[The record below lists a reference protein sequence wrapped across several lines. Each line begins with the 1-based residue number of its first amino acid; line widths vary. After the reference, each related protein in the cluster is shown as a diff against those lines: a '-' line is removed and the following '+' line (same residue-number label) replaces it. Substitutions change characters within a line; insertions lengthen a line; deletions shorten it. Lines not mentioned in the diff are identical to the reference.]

1 MKNGS
6 SLRAR
11 LSSAIRAIRAGIR
24 AGAPEWVADNY
35 YLIDRQ
41 YNAARKNEG
50 LRKAPEM
57 EEVAAAYL
65 ASVGWKLTEES
76 LLDFF
81 REQSQRS
88 PLEYAALS
96 AVPAM
101 LAANAILRIGGIC
114 EGKKNASLLP
124 EAVGVLRTLSDLSA
138 VETASALFEAA
149 WKPEAILSASE
160 TDYTLFSP
168 ETKASYRQA
177 LSRSARAHRTG
188 ESEEA
193 LRLAADAKEKGV
205 PIGELLFPRKAAVG
219 AILVWWSSFLL
230 LLAAGVFLCAAA
242 FGWLTLL
249 LLLPLAEGISPVSDR
264 LSALFRREHAALRLA
279 LPSIPDRA
287 RTVVAV
293 TSLLQR
299 ESDAAERL
307 ERFYYLNREENLSF
321 CLLADFPE
329 AKTPH
334 TEEDEELLAQAKATV
349 DRLNAA
355 HGERFFLLYR
365 EREELESGRFGGKE
379 RKRGAVGALI
389 RRLSGEE
396 AGLLHG
402 TCPSGVRYLLTL
414 DADTELSPGVVR
426 ELLGVA
432 LHPVNRSFG
441 VFQPAIQTELLSSY
455 RTHFTRLI
463 SGSAGISFYERAAFD
478 RNMSLYGEG
487 IFCGKG
493 LLDVERFRQCALDL
507 PEGKILSHDLPEG
520 GLLRTLLVS
529 DLPLM
534 DSVPNNPASWYR
546 RAHRWIRG
554 DVQNLPLLFQ
564 RRYPLSFV
572 SRRQILCNLLRH
584 LTPIS
589 ALLAVAVGAFLAR
602 GELQALYVFFAAYS
616 YLLLPFLVGCVSDLL
631 SGGPFLLRHAF
642 TAGLSAF
649 AEAVLR
655 LGNDVCSA
663 CRSAFLS
670 LDAVARSLWR
680 MTVSHR
686 RLLQWTTAA
695 AGESGSGR
703 ISVYLRQG
711 LPGALTGCLLFL
723 FGGASVYRL
732 LGILFFLDPMLSYL
746 LSLPL
751 ARGGN
756 TQNGEVSV
764 TLTEKD
770 ASFLRKHASDQWNFF
785 ADTVTRDSHFL
796 PPDNLQL
803 SPSEEKAMRT
813 SPTNIGLFLLSVLA
827 ALDLGLVDAKEAAD
841 RLERTLATVEG
852 LPKFHGNLYNW
863 YDLKTLAVLGEA
875 FVSFVDSGNFVT
887 CLLTLEKGLTEYGD
901 AEERFSAL
909 AKQSRRLA
917 DETDL
922 SVFYDERKALFSLG
936 WDSLH
941 DRREP
946 GCYDMLMS
954 EARTASYYA
963 VAAGIVPKKH
973 WYTLCRTVAAE
984 KGYIGMVSWSGTMFE
999 YFMPQ
1004 LFLPIY
1010 RNSFLQETLLF
1021 SVWAQR
1027 RAARGKPW
1035 GVSESAYYAFD
1046 GELHYRYHAH
1056 GIPTLAL
1063 RRDVTGETVISPY
1076 STYLALAIC
1085 PTAAVRNLRALEECG
1100 MYGKYGLYEAFDR
1113 TPGRSRDGVAV
1124 RSYMA
1129 HHMGMSLLAIA
1140 NAVEDRVFVRR
1151 FMADP
1156 RMKAAA
1162 GLLQEKLPPNPAL
1175 LTEGLRVPTKTRR
1188 LLRTDRPTESSET
1201 DFCAPKAALLCKDG
1215 FSACITSLGHVRLR
1229 KGPLLVNDC
1238 RTERFSCA
1246 HTLLVSFPEEHRTEG
1261 CTPFFGEGAYSFETN
1276 ADSASLIAGSKRFSG
1291 RVQFSFSRRADCFCA
1306 ETRSENRRSRPVLF
1320 AFEPVLAEEAS
1331 YDAHQAFSKLFIE
1344 SSYEPET
1351 RILYFARRDRET
1363 GRPICWL
1370 AAALKDRETAFTFCT
1385 SKDGFP
1391 AESLNT
1397 PADFNRPLDGKTGAC
1412 IDPLCVIRTA
1422 PCQGGR
1428 ATLLL
1433 SVSGSRAEARKAI
1446 LAARHEKEKCVS
1458 GARPET
1464 CSLLASLL
1472 FPKAPPPGEW
1482 PVYRREMLWKYGI
1495 SGDYPLIGMR
1505 VSESDT
1511 AAAETMLRSFAE
1523 LAHAGLRTE
1532 LLLLPEGDGQ
1542 YFRPVEKKLLAL
1554 CERLELQGFLGVRG
1568 GIFLLRQEQTEETF
1582 LSLLP
1587 RICAFYSC
1595 PAKVQSGRSPLP
1607 LPNFTPPCLTPSPVE
1622 RQTPEDY
1629 FAVAGGYA
1637 TEEGFTLYKDVP
1649 QPAPRSFVL
1658 SGRNCGSV
1666 VTSSSLGYTFCG
1678 NAHERRLTPF
1688 AGDPGSL
1695 PDGERLYLRR
1705 NDRLYDLIA
1714 CAGKAFWGKGI
1725 AVWEGKIEG
1734 ESYSVLCFCC
1744 AEKPF
1749 KVVRVRFS
1757 SLSGELLYCVR
1768 PAMGSGAVPAGV
1780 LWKKEQNGAL
1790 LFRSGHDTAFGTGVG
1805 LLYAKGA
1812 TPLYSQTELFA
1823 DRSEPE
1829 LSDLVGLRANYN
1841 YVNFI
1846 LGGCEENELEDLLR
1860 SLPEVSPETEQT
1872 AAEAFASSMLPPIEF
1887 HTRSKAQNLLLGHF
1901 LPYQV
1906 GACRFYARASFRQS
1920 GGAYG
1925 FRDQLQDCLA
1935 LVYARPQEVR
1945 EHILRCCAHQ
1955 YEEGDVQHWWHPD
1968 RSGASRGIRTTC
1980 SDDLLWLPY
1989 VVADYVNKTGD
2000 SGILTEQAEYLSSP
2014 PLTGEN
2020 ERYELPARSFL
2031 SETVLLHCLRAFSR
2045 ADRRGAHGL
2054 LLMGNCDWN
2063 DAFSAVGAEGKGES
2077 VFSTFLYVVAARA
2090 FQPLLEAHDP
2100 AAAEALQ
2107 RTADTL
2113 LANAEQAAFDKDR
2126 YLRAFC
2132 DNGEVLGK
2140 DGNAECAIDIL
2151 SQAFALFAGADE
2163 RRCRIALDTAER
2175 TLYDPGHRILKLF
2188 DPPFDGGDLPAGYI
2202 RGYPPGIRENGG
2214 QYTHGAVWGALAFL
2228 RVGKTET
2235 ALDILSGAN
2244 PLLRTAT
2251 RVEAEVYRSEP
2262 YALCADI
2269 YAGQH
2274 IGRGGWSWYTGS
2286 AAWYYKV
2293 FVEEVLG
2300 IRLTAA
2306 GRILDLHPRVPY
2318 EVTLRYHGT
2327 VRIVVSSGETTSLD
2341 GMPVQFPVPLL
2352 DGDHTVTFH
2361 LE

>member
-1 MKNGS
+1 MIPMKNGS
-6 SLRAR
+6 SLRVR

-41 YNAARKNEG
+41 YNAARKSDG
-50 LRKAPEM
+50 LHKAPEM

-76 LLDFF
+76 LLDFL
-81 REQSQRS
+81 REQSERA

-124 EAVGVLRTLSDLSA
+124 EAVGVLRTLPDLS
-138 VETASALFEAA
+138 VSAMFEAA
-149 WKPEAILSASE
+149 WRPEATLSASE
-160 TDYTLFSP
+160 TDYALFSP
-168 ETKASYRQA
+168 ETKAAYRKA
-177 LSRSARAHRTG
+177 LALRAHKHRTG
-188 ESEEA
+188 EPEEA
-193 LRLAADAKEKGV
+193 LRLAAEAKERGV
-205 PIGELLFPRKAAVG
+205 PIGALLFPRKAAVG
-219 AILVWWSSFLL
+219 AILVWWGSFLL
-230 LLAAGVFLCAAA
+230 LLAAGVFLCALA

-249 LLLPLAEGISPVSDR
+249 LLLPLAEGVSPVSDR
-264 LSALFRREHAALRLA
+264 LASLFWRSHAALRLA

-293 TSLLQR
+293 TSLLQKD
-299 ESDAAERL
+299 SDAAERL

-329 AKTPH
+329 AKTPR
-334 TEEDEELLAQAKATV
+334 TDEDEELLAQAKATV

-365 EREELESGRFGGKE
+365 DREQLENGTYGGKE
-379 RKRGAVGALI
+379 RKRGAVGTLI

-493 LLDVERFRQCALDL
+493 LLDVERFRQCALEL

-572 SRRQILCNLLRH
+572 SRRQIVCNLLRH
-584 LTPIS
+584 LTPVS
-589 ALLAVAVGAFLAR
+589 ALLAVVCGAFFAR
-602 GELQALYVFFAAYS
+602 GELQALYVFLAAYS

-655 LGNDVCSA
+655 LGNDICSA

-670 LDAVARSLWR
+670 LDAFARSLWR
-680 MTVSHR
+680 MAVSHR

-751 ARGGN
+751 TRGGSA
-756 TQNGEVSV
+756 QNGEVSV
-764 TLTEKD
+764 TLAEKD
-770 ASFLRKHASDQWNFF
+770 ASLLRKHASDQWNFF

-887 CLLTLEKGLTEYGD
+887 CLLTLEKGLAEYGD

-1085 PTAAVRNLRALEECG
+1085 PTAAVRNLRALEDCG

-1140 NAVEDRVFVRR
+1140 NAVEDRIFVRR

-1175 LTEGLRVPTKTRR
+1175 LTEGLRVPPKTRR

-1201 DFCAPKAALLCKDG
+1201 DFCTPKAALLCKDG

-1261 CTPFFGEGAYSFETN
+1261 CTPFFGEGAYAFETN

-1363 GRPICWL
+1363 GRPVSWL
-1370 AAALKDRETAFTFCT
+1370 AVALKDKETDFTFCT

-1446 LAARHEKEKCVS
+1446 LAARHEKEKFVS

-1482 PVYRREMLWKYGI
+1482 PAYRREMLWKYGI

-1505 VSESDT
+1505 VSESDMT
-1511 AAAETMLRSFAE
+1511 TAETMLRSFAE

-1542 YFRPVEKKLLAL
+1542 YFRPVEKKLIAL
-1554 CERLELQGFLGVRG
+1554 CERLELQGFLGVHG

-1587 RICAFYSC
+1587 QICAFYSC
-1595 PAKVQSGRSPLP
+1595 PAKVQSGRPPLP
-1607 LPNFTPPCLTPSPVE
+1607 LRSFSPPCLTPSPVE
-1622 RQTPEDY
+1622 RQTPEDG
-1629 FAVAGGYA
+1629 FATADGYA
-1637 TEEGFTLYKDVP
+1637 TEEGFTLFKDYP
-1649 QPAPRSFVL
+1649 QPSPRSFVL
-1658 SGRNCGSV
+1658 SGRNCGSI

-1714 CAGKAFWGKGI
+1714 CSGKAFWGKGI

-1768 PAMGSGAVPAGV
+1768 PAMGSGAVPASV

-1790 LFRSGHDTAFGTGVG
+1790 LFRSGHDTAFGNGVG

-1812 TPLYSQTELFA
+1812 TPLYSQTELFTGG
-1823 DRSEPE
+1823 SEPE
-1829 LSDLVGLRANYN
+1829 RSDLVGLRANYN
-1841 YVNFI
+1841 YVNFL
-1846 LGGCEENELEDLLR
+1846 LGGCDEESLEDLLR
-1860 SLPEVSPETEQT
+1860 SLPELSPETEQ
-1872 AAEAFASSMLPPIEF
+1872 AEAEAFASSMLPPIEF

-1968 RSGASRGIRTTC
+1968 RNGTSRGIRTTC

-2000 SGILTEQAEYLSSP
+2000 GGILTEQAEYLSSP

-2045 ADRRGAHGL
+2045 ADRRGTHGL
-2054 LLMGNCDWN
+2054 LLMGSCDWN

-2090 FQPLLEAHDP
+2090 FLPLLEAHDP
-2100 AAAEALQ
+2100 AAAEALK

-2113 LANAEQAAFDKDR
+2113 LANAEQAAFDGDR

-2140 DGNAECAIDIL
+2140 AGNAECAIDIL
-2151 SQAFALFAGADE
+2151 SQAFALFAGAE
-2163 RRCRIALDTAER
+2163 ESRCRTALDTAEKL
-2175 TLYDPGHRILKLF
+2175 LYDPAHRILKLF

-2244 PLLRTAT
+2244 PLGRTAT

-2286 AAWYYKV
+2286 ASWYYKV

-2306 GRILDLHPRVPY
+2306 GRILDLRPRIPY
-2318 EVTLRYHGT
+2318 EATLRYHGT
-2327 VRIVVSSGETTSLD
+2327 VRIVVSAEETTSLD
-2341 GMPVQFPVPLL
+2341 GMPVQFPVTLL